1 MHRGG
6 RCACGGV
13 VAGDET
19 ASRGE
24 APAPQL
30 FTRTCSARV
39 FFALPDWN
47 SLRDRRCRWQ
57 TSCDMSRA
65 VRALRTR
72 QLTSH
77 PAGLESS
84 RHSHG
89 ISSRCFSGVA
99 SLFKEHLRNAPTQS
113 LIESTNYSP
122 ESFGKEFIECCWC
135 NFILTK

>member
-1 MHRGG
+1 MISCVARGAG
-6 RCACGGV
+6 TGDRYTVTGGAAAAGGEA
-13 VAGDET
+13 VAGDDT

-24 APAPQL
+24 TPAPQL

-57 TSCDMSRA
+57 TSCDMSTA

-77 PAGLESS
+77 PTGLELSH
-84 RHSHG
+84 RLHG
-89 ISSRCFSGVA
+89 ISSRRFSGV
-99 SLFKEHLRNAPTQS
+99 SCLFKEQPRNSPTQS
-113 LIESTNYSP
+113 LIEGVN
-122 ESFGKEFIECCWC
+122 
-135 NFILTK
+135 